1 MAKRLVLPTSY
12 HKVADS
18 NHNGSEILPEPNR
31 HCNAQNC
38 FFGVFFFFFLNKT
51 LAYLCS

>member
-12 HKVADS
+12 HKVANS
-18 NHNGSEILPEPNR
+18 NHNGGEIHPEPNR

-38 FFGVFFFFFLNKT
+38 FIKKIKT
-51 LAYLCS
+51 LDSL